1 MAEAATAPRTAPTTQ
16 STQPHPGF
24 DVETNL
30 DVLAKDMGRFASG
43 LSSLGELIRGSTEMQ
58 SSDWNLLYS
67 GVGDLVETLGDYAND
82 LAERGF
88 TIDRNLK
95 AMEEQRHG

>member
-1 MAEAATAPRTAPTTQ
+1 MAEAATAPRTTPSPQ
-16 STQPHPGF
+16 STQPHPGLG
-24 DVETNL
+24 VETDL
-30 DVLAKDMGRFASG
+30 DGLAKEMGRFASG
-43 LSSLGELIRGSTEMQ
+43 LSSLGELIRGSSEMQ

-67 GVGDLVETLGDYAND
+67 GVGDLVELLGDYAND

-95 AMEEQRHG
+95 AMGEQCHG

>member
-1 MAEAATAPRTAPTTQ
+1 MAEAVTAPRTAPTTQ
-16 STQPHPGF
+16 PHPGLGV
-24 DVETNL
+24 DTGL
-30 DVLAKDMGRFASG
+30 DGLAKDMGRFASG

-67 GVGDLVETLGDYAND
+67 GVGDLVELLGGYAND